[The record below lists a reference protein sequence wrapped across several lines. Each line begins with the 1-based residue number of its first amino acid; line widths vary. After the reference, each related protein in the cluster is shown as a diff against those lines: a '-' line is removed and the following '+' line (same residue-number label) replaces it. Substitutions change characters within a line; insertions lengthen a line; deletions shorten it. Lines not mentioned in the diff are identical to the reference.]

1 MTKKIYGKL
10 IATYQKNSDG
20 IKGGLMNRTLE
31 IYEMKTGLKGVLWCS
46 SSKGWKDNEKNIIS
60 VAKFNYVDRDATEHS
75 VCEYFGGGYEL
86 KSRK

>member
-1 MTKKIYGKL
+1 MGKKIYGKL
-10 IATYQKNSDG
+10 IATYQKNSDS

-60 VAKFNYVDRDATEHS
+60 VVKFNYADRDATEHH

>member
-1 MTKKIYGKL
+1 MAKKIYGKL

-31 IYEMKTGLKGVLWCS
+31 IYELKSGLKGALWCS
-46 SSKGWKDNEKNIIS
+46 SHKGWKDDANNIIS
-60 VAKFNYVDRDATEHS
+60 VATFNYADRDATEYR